1 MRWNTLDPEDEHY
14 LEAIYRSD
22 SEILRKLYRDWH
34 AGIVRHV
41 RASGGNN
48 QDADDVFQDTMVVLY
63 RKIRSGNLSLS
74 SRLHTYFHG
83 IAKKV
88 WLKKRSRRKRNQSTV
103 EEGPEQRSEDDV
115 ATLLEKTERYR
126 FFREKLAQLGGDCR
140 KVLNLFFAGESMEN
154 IAQALGY
161 ASAGYAK
168 KRKFQCKKQLIG
180 LIREDRRY
188 EELSG

>member
-1 MRWNTLDPEDEHY
+1 VGLGLLGQQPG
-14 LEAIYRSD
+14 
-22 SEILRKLYRDWH
+22 
-34 AGIVRHV
+34 AGERVVEFVAVPARP
-41 RASGGNN
+41 
-48 QDADDVFQDTMVVLY
+48 DV
-63 RKIRSGNLSLS
+63 
-74 SRLHTYFHG
+74 
-83 IAKKV
+83 
-88 WLKKRSRRKRNQSTV
+88 
-103 EEGPEQRSEDDV
+103 
-115 ATLLEKTERYR
+115 LEKLVLVGDQ
-126 FFREKLAQLGGDCR
+126 LAQLGGDCR